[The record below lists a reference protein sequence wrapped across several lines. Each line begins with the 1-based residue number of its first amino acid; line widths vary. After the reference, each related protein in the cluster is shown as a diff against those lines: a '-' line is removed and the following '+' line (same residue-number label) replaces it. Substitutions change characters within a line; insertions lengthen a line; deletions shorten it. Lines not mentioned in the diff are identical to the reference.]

1 MKSVQSEKAIP
12 SSINMKSKKNSKD
25 KEKRKSSG
33 PQDSDKGLSTKVL
46 TNKKRYSKIT
56 QDFFRNSNT
65 MQESIPS
72 LYIVILNR

>member
-1 MKSVQSEKAIP
+1 MKSVQSGKAIP

-46 TNKKRYSKIT
+46 TNKSKLFIKKQT
-56 QDFFRNSNT
+56 FF
-65 MQESIPS
+65 
-72 LYIVILNR
+72 